1 MKTIGLVGGMSWEST
16 LEYYRI
22 INETVKRRLGGRNS
36 AKLLLYS
43 MNFADMER
51 VGNDNAAVS
60 AILSSAMTT
69 LHAGGAD
76 IALLCSN
83 TAHAWADNLPARP
96 PLLHIADATGARI
109 KAAGLSKVALLGTPY
124 TMEQDFYRKRLSDK
138 YGVET
143 IVPAE
148 TDRKRIGSI
157 ILDEIFLGKRLDSSR
172 EELKAM
178 VSDLE
183 SRGARGVILGCTE
196 LPLLLKQEHVHLPV
210 FDTLTIHSE
219 AAVEIALR

>member
-43 MNFADMER
+43 LNFADMEKA
-51 VGNDNAAVS
+51 GNDYAAVS
-60 AILSSAMTT
+60 ALLSSAMVS

-83 TAHAWADNLPARP
+83 TAHAWVDSLPARP

-109 KAAGLSKVALLGTPY
+109 KAAGLTKVALLGTPY
-124 TMEQDFYRKRLSDK
+124 TMEKDFYRKRLSEK

-143 IVPAE
+143 IIPPEAA
-148 TDRKRIGSI
+148 RKRIGSI

-172 EELKAM
+172 DELKVIVA
-178 VSDLE
+178 DLE
-183 SRGARGVILGCTE
+183 AHGAQGVILGCTE
-196 LPLLLKQEHVHLPV
+196 LPLLLKQEHVRLPI

-219 AAVEIALR
+219 AAVEAALQ